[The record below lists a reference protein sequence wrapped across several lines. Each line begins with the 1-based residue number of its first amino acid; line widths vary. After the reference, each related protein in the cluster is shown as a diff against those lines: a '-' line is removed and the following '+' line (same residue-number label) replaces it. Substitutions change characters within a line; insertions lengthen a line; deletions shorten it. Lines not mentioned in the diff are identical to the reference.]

1 MNKRNFLKHYNL
13 IKRPLIIIGFLTIS
27 IIGYIYK
34 TDVSLD
40 YSKKGQP
47 IVKNSAVSQLKTVPG
62 KPIKW
67 IKTVKVSEINSTQHF
82 VEIPKNASNIKI
94 SISSSSSIQNKIQTN
109 KDSFKFTK
117 DDLKKLS
124 ELSTQISKSEAS
136 LVLAESIK
144 NKKLNFFARV
154 SNSFSRISYSMLAT
168 VEDAVGLGEGV
179 FSDLTG
185 SQQVDTVLIDVAP
198 LINSSSIDLE
208 QTISESIEVDSMGS
222 SQATSIEDQ
231 NIQTPE
237 DSSILNQIQNLDSR
251 LRGNDSERNIT
262 PSEQINETRV
272 QQEIVTSTDLITA
285 TPVVE
290 PQDSRFT
297 TGQATSEESTTSVIA
312 SESEATQVSSSTDL
326 ITATSSNQ
334 EQNLDSLFS
343 STTLGIN
350 QVNDNNALTSEITA
364 SSTAS
369 STDLISVEY
378 ETPAPV
384 IAEAE
389 TETGKI
395 VTISAEDTSDAP
407 VTDVLAFTNIPE
419 IYKVGQEDKIKIKWS
434 NNDDQNVEFHAYD
447 LNGNGKLDYV
457 EWTVPHLS
465 TQTFEIIFISK
476 AFQLDA
482 DKNIFADI
490 YDQVATK
497 DNIWAPIEDM
507 QYVRVTFY
515 KQLNETNDIT
525 IYARPTGSSTSV
537 KIEVYPVYIDQEG
550 NQNEGPKLELVSDGT
565 NPTFDN
571 IDHNDKYRILLSN
584 LQAPTD
590 VFDLKIIGN
599 IDFDYI
605 VDPTSLLTGIVSYY
619 KFDESSGNASDATG
633 HGYTATNN
641 STVTYS
647 STTPTKINNHAVF
660 SGSNYFSTASQAVG
674 SGVSTVSVW
683 VRVAALPSVL
693 YGLVG
698 GPQNYPSYTMTPTGF
713 AVGKSLVGNN
723 SNIAFSVSLNTW
735 YMVTFV
741 TNSGSSTDIYVN
753 GIYRGTSSGSFVAT
767 LGNHIYNFGTGGN
780 ISDVPLTG
788 RLDEIGIW
796 SRELSQSEITTL
808 YNNGNGF
815 QYPFSSVP
823 DAPTIGTATAGN
835 GQATITFTPPA
846 NDGGATIDYYIASS
860 SPGGINIATTSTS
873 SVVVTGL
880 TNGTAYTFTIYAH
893 NSIGTSTA
901 SASSN
906 SVTPN
911 PPTVPNA
918 PTIGTATAG
927 NGQATITFTPP
938 ANNGGATIDYYTASS
953 SPGGINIA
961 TTSTSSVVVTGLTNG
976 VAYTFTIYA
985 HNSIGTSTASASSNS
1000 VTPFP
1005 LSTGIVSYYKF
1016 DESSG
1021 NASDASG
1028 NGYTATNNST
1038 VTYSSTTPTKI
1049 NNHAVFSGSNHF
1061 STASQAVG
1069 SGKFTMNTW
1078 VRVAALP
1085 SNLYALFGGPQNYP
1099 DLTMTH
1105 TGFSTGKVLV
1115 AAGSNVP
1122 YSVSINTWYMVTGIV
1137 QNSTTMSIYVN
1148 GSFIGTSTVT
1158 SCTLGNHSFKF
1169 GTGGNISDVPLTGR
1183 LDEIGIWSRELSQSE
1198 ITTLYNNGN
1207 GLQYPFLIISD
1218 APTIGTAT
1226 AGNAQ
1231 ATVTYTAPGNN
1242 GGATIIDYTITSSPG
1257 SISTTTTSTT
1267 TAVVTGLSNGTAYT
1281 FTVTARNSV
1290 GSSASSSATSP
1301 AVTPVGALPIAS
1313 SVNIDSAAASVI
1325 LSEGST
1331 KNVVCTGTVT
1341 DTDGYAYITSVTAKL
1356 YRSGVGAGAGNNNEN
1371 HYTLTGDSQCI
1382 PSGGSGNTETYTCT
1396 FPVYFYADATDAGST
1411 YEVQNWVCQM
1421 TPSSASGE
1429 GSADTDT
1436 IEMSTLKALSVS
1448 PTINY
1453 GSLTPG
1459 QNSTG
1464 DHTVTVTNT
1473 GNSSTG
1479 FKVSGNNLSC
1489 SVRSFVPVDNQ
1500 RYSSSSFSY
1509 NSGAVLSGSTVDMG
1523 VSLNKPTQSTSTIT
1537 QNIYWQVSVPAGT
1550 KGTCSGA
1557 TSFVIN

>member
-808 YNNGNGF
+808 YNNGNG
-815 QYPFSSVP
+815 
-823 DAPTIGTATAGN
+823 
-835 GQATITFTPPA
+835 
-846 NDGGATIDYYIASS
+846 
-860 SPGGINIATTSTS
+860 
-873 SVVVTGL
+873 
-880 TNGTAYTFTIYAH
+880 
-893 NSIGTSTA
+893 
-901 SASSN
+901 
-906 SVTPN
+906 
-911 PPTVPNA
+911 
-918 PTIGTATAG
+918 
-927 NGQATITFTPP
+927 
-938 ANNGGATIDYYTASS
+938 
-953 SPGGINIA
+953 
-961 TTSTSSVVVTGLTNG
+961 
-976 VAYTFTIYA
+976 
-985 HNSIGTSTASASSNS
+985 
-1000 VTPFP
+1000 
-1005 LSTGIVSYYKF
+1005 
-1016 DESSG
+1016 
-1021 NASDASG
+1021 
-1028 NGYTATNNST
+1028 
-1038 VTYSSTTPTKI
+1038 
-1049 NNHAVFSGSNHF
+1049 
-1061 STASQAVG
+1061 
-1069 SGKFTMNTW
+1069 
-1078 VRVAALP
+1078 
-1085 SNLYALFGGPQNYP
+1085 
-1099 DLTMTH
+1099 
-1105 TGFSTGKVLV
+1105 
-1115 AAGSNVP
+1115 
-1122 YSVSINTWYMVTGIV
+1122 
-1137 QNSTTMSIYVN
+1137 
-1148 GSFIGTSTVT
+1148 
-1158 SCTLGNHSFKF
+1158 
-1169 GTGGNISDVPLTGR
+1169 
-1183 LDEIGIWSRELSQSE
+1183 
-1198 ITTLYNNGN
+1198 
-1207 GLQYPFLIISD
+1207 LQYPFLIISD

>member
-1 MNKRNFLKHYNL
+1 M
-13 IKRPLIIIGFLTIS
+13 
-27 IIGYIYK
+27 
-34 TDVSLD
+34 
-40 YSKKGQP
+40 
-47 IVKNSAVSQLKTVPG
+47 
-62 KPIKW
+62 
-67 IKTVKVSEINSTQHF
+67 
-82 VEIPKNASNIKI
+82 
-94 SISSSSSIQNKIQTN
+94 
-109 KDSFKFTK
+109 
-117 DDLKKLS
+117 
-124 ELSTQISKSEAS
+124 
-136 LVLAESIK
+136 
-144 NKKLNFFARV
+144 
-154 SNSFSRISYSMLAT
+154 
-168 VEDAVGLGEGV
+168 
-179 FSDLTG
+179 
-185 SQQVDTVLIDVAP
+185 
-198 LINSSSIDLE
+198 
-208 QTISESIEVDSMGS
+208 
-222 SQATSIEDQ
+222 
-231 NIQTPE
+231 
-237 DSSILNQIQNLDSR
+237 
-251 LRGNDSERNIT
+251 
-262 PSEQINETRV
+262 
-272 QQEIVTSTDLITA
+272 
-285 TPVVE
+285 
-290 PQDSRFT
+290 
-297 TGQATSEESTTSVIA
+297 
-312 SESEATQVSSSTDL
+312 
-326 ITATSSNQ
+326 
-334 EQNLDSLFS
+334 
-343 STTLGIN
+343 
-350 QVNDNNALTSEITA
+350 
-364 SSTAS
+364 
-369 STDLISVEY
+369 
-378 ETPAPV
+378 
-384 IAEAE
+384 
-389 TETGKI
+389 
-395 VTISAEDTSDAP
+395 
-407 VTDVLAFTNIPE
+407 
-419 IYKVGQEDKIKIKWS
+419 
-434 NNDDQNVEFHAYD
+434 
-447 LNGNGKLDYV
+447 
-457 EWTVPHLS
+457 
-465 TQTFEIIFISK
+465 
-476 AFQLDA
+476 
-482 DKNIFADI
+482 
-490 YDQVATK
+490 
-497 DNIWAPIEDM
+497 
-507 QYVRVTFY
+507 
-515 KQLNETNDIT
+515 
-525 IYARPTGSSTSV
+525 
-537 KIEVYPVYIDQEG
+537 
-550 NQNEGPKLELVSDGT
+550 
-565 NPTFDN
+565 
-571 IDHNDKYRILLSN
+571 
-584 LQAPTD
+584 
-590 VFDLKIIGN
+590 
-599 IDFDYI
+599 
-605 VDPTSLLTGIVSYY
+605 
-619 KFDESSGNASDATG
+619 
-633 HGYTATNN
+633 
-641 STVTYS
+641 
-647 STTPTKINNHAVF
+647 
-660 SGSNYFSTASQAVG
+660 
-674 SGVSTVSVW
+674 
-683 VRVAALPSVL
+683 
-693 YGLVG
+693 
-698 GPQNYPSYTMTPTGF
+698 
-713 AVGKSLVGNN
+713 
-723 SNIAFSVSLNTW
+723 
-735 YMVTFV
+735 
-741 TNSGSSTDIYVN
+741 
-753 GIYRGTSSGSFVAT
+753 
-767 LGNHIYNFGTGGN
+767 
-780 ISDVPLTG
+780 
-788 RLDEIGIW
+788 
-796 SRELSQSEITTL
+796 
-808 YNNGNGF
+808 
-815 QYPFSSVP
+815 
-823 DAPTIGTATAGN
+823 
-835 GQATITFTPPA
+835 
-846 NDGGATIDYYIASS
+846 
-860 SPGGINIATTSTS
+860 
-873 SVVVTGL
+873 
-880 TNGTAYTFTIYAH
+880 
-893 NSIGTSTA
+893 
-901 SASSN
+901 
-906 SVTPN
+906 
-911 PPTVPNA
+911 
-918 PTIGTATAG
+918 
-927 NGQATITFTPP
+927 
-938 ANNGGATIDYYTASS
+938 
-953 SPGGINIA
+953 
-961 TTSTSSVVVTGLTNG
+961 
-976 VAYTFTIYA
+976 
-985 HNSIGTSTASASSNS
+985 
-1000 VTPFP
+1000 TPFP

-1207 GLQYPFLIISD
+1207 GLQYPFLIISDAPTIGTATAGNAQATVTYTAPGNNGGATIIDYTITSSPGSISTTTTSTTTAVVTGLSNGTAYTFTVTARNSVGSSASSSASNSVTPATISD